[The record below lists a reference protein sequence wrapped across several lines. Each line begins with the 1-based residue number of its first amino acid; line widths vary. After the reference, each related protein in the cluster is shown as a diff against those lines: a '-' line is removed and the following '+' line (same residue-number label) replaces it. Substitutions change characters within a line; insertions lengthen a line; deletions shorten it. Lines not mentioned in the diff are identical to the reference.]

1 MFLRFIYRAL
11 QYRKQ
16 RLTLAFAALA
26 VAATLA
32 TVLFGIYGTVETRIR
47 SEFRAYGANII
58 AVPANGQTIPRDITL
73 HAREQGAEASPFLI
87 TSTTVNGQP
96 IAVAQFDPASA
107 APFTSY
113 WHVKGSRECLAG
125 ELLHLD
131 IGTKTPICTITGIV
145 STGGPEDT
153 ELLTGMNSDLNLASF
168 IEIRAPGDRLES
180 IRTALTR
187 QFPEASFRT
196 VQSVANTESNVVLKI
211 RAALLLLTLLILA
224 ITTLCVGSNFSEMV
238 LERSKEIGILK
249 ALGGA
254 ESRIAAFFISESAA
268 LAILASIGGY
278 TVGIFAAAAIGKE
291 IFGGDF
297 RLETTW
303 LVPLAVTVV
312 MLAVAVLATAV
323 ATSKIWGIQPAIIL
337 RGE

>member
-32 TVLFGIYGTVETRIR
+32 TVLFGIYGTVETKIR
-47 SEFRAYGANII
+47 AEFRAYGANIV
-58 AVPANGQTIPRDITL
+58 AVPANGPTIPITL
-73 HAREQGAEASPFLI
+73 AEAARKQGAEAAPFLI
-87 TSTTVNGQP
+87 TSTTINGQQV
-96 IAVAQFDPASA
+96 AVAQFDPLTYQ
-107 APFTSY
+107 PFTSY
-113 WHVKGSRECLAG
+113 WHVKGTRECLAG

-131 IGTKTPICTITGIV
+131 IGTHTPVCTVTGIV

-153 ELLTGMNSDLNLASF
+153 ELLTQLPADTAIASF

-180 IRTALTR
+180 IRTTLAKD
-187 QFPEASFRT
+187 FPEASLRT
-196 VQSVANTESNVVLKI
+196 VQSVAATESNVVFKV

-268 LAILASIGGY
+268 LAILASIAGY
-278 TVGIFAAAAIGKE
+278 ILGIFAAAAIGKE

-297 RLETTW
+297 RLETTL
-303 LVPLAVTVV
+303 LVPLSVTAV
-312 MLAVAVLATAV
+312 MLAVAALATAV
-323 ATSKIWGIQPAIIL
+323 ATSRIWGIQPAIIL